1 MCYFTKSGRSSNI
14 GAQNVAENTE
24 KAVPTEIA

>member
-1 MCYFTKSGRSSNI
+1 
-14 GAQNVAENTE
+14 VAENTE